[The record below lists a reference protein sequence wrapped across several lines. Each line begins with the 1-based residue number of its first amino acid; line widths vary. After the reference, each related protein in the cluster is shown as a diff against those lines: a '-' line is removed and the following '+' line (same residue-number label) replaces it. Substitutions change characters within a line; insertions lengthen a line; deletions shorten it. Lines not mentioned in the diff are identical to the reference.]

1 LFIQNKPKLTNT
13 ADKDRTEMYAINVT
27 FFCLFEYM
35 QLKVYI
41 FSCKGVF
48 CRSLEGGTWNGN
60 QILSNALELKKDGVK
75 KDCKKF

>member
-1 LFIQNKPKLTNT
+1 
-13 ADKDRTEMYAINVT
+13 MYAINVT